1 MLCNMLQQ
9 PNIIF
14 ANKDHL
20 FLKFSLSSH
29 PFVSNKELV
38 SANNFK
44 LKTMSEKNIILND
57 WSNRRS
63 VMTPLPKE
71 SVNPIIQIFNRQVE
85 LILRFLNKLVTP

>member
-1 MLCNMLQQ
+1 MLCN
-9 PNIIF
+9 
-14 ANKDHL
+14 KDRL
-20 FLKFSLSSH
+20 FLQFTSR
-29 PFVSNKELV
+29 PTRFVSNKELV

-57 WSNRRS
+57 WSNRHS

-85 LILRFLNKLVTP
+85 LILKFLNKVATP